1 MGAPRSGSAGL
12 APAPS
17 TRPNGA
23 MPAPLPLAKY
33 HRVYLVLREQLQEG
47 RFAAGLPGELELAR
61 QFGVGRVT
69 VRRALEQLESEDL
82 IVREAGRG
90 TRPTTRAE
98 QGRRNGDP
106 TAVGHGTSR
115 LSGLLENLVQ
125 VSRRTSVKVLDWRII
140 HASHETAQALQVPD
154 GTRLRK
160 AVRRR
165 SSAAGPVS
173 LITTCVPEDLVRGY
187 GRREL
192 AVKPMLQLIEESG
205 IALGRA
211 RQTVSAC
218 QADAQV
224 AAELQVAVGTAL
236 LQVRRL
242 VYDVDERPVQLLHG
256 LYRPD
261 RYEYQMELSQVG
273 ASDGWQPRGNGEPPP
288 RATLDASARVT
299 LDVSRPPARRAAR
312 R

>member
-1 MGAPRSGSAGL
+1 
-12 APAPS
+12 
-17 TRPNGA
+17 
-23 MPAPLPLAKY
+23 MPASLPLTKY
-33 HRVYLVLREQLQEG
+33 HQIYLVLREQLQEG
-47 RFAAGLPGELELAR
+47 RFAQGLPGEIELAR

-69 VRRALEQLESEDL
+69 VRRALEQLVTEGL

-98 QGRRNGDP
+98 QGRRTGP
-106 TAVGHGTSR
+106 GGSAEAPAAR

-125 VSRRTSVKVLDWRII
+125 VSRHTSVKVLDWRII
-140 HASHETAQALQVPD
+140 HASHENAQALQVPD

-165 SSAAGPVS
+165 SAAAGPVS
-173 LITTCVPEDLVRGY
+173 LITTYVPEELVRGY

-192 AVKPMLQLIEESG
+192 AVKPMLQLLQESG
-205 IALGRA
+205 IELGRA
-211 RQTVSAC
+211 RQTVSAR

-242 VYDVDERPVQLLHG
+242 VYDVRGRPVQLLHG

-273 ASDGWQPRGNGEPPP
+273 TIEGWYPRTSGEPPARTP
-288 RATLDASARVT
+288 LDSSARVT
-299 LDVSRPPARRAAR
+299 LDVSPTRSRRGPA
-312 R
+312 